1 MARLVMTALLASCW
15 MPWSWSWSSLCQP
28 SPFSRGFPGCWGLA
42 GRSSHLQASPGRASS
57 SEDETVVMQLG
68 TSVQPG
74 HRSSIWDKLGRGQ
87 VLRSGVHLNSA
98 VSTRQRWCAFLPRS
112 CVMGRMVSCYLRR
125 SPWSLARLQEM
136 GWGVQLKGFTS
147 FMAA

>member
-1 MARLVMTALLASCW
+1 MTAILAPCW
-15 MPWSWSWSSLCQP
+15 MPWSSSSLCQP
-28 SPFSRGFPGCWGLA
+28 SPSSRGLPGCWGLV

-57 SEDETVVMQLG
+57 SEDVKTTVMQLG

-98 VSTRQRWCAFLPRS
+98 VSTRQRRYSFLPRS
-112 CVMGRMVSCYLRR
+112 CVMGRMVSCNLRR
-125 SPWSLARLQEM
+125 SPWSLARLQET
-136 GWGVQLKGFTS
+136 GWVQLKGFTS